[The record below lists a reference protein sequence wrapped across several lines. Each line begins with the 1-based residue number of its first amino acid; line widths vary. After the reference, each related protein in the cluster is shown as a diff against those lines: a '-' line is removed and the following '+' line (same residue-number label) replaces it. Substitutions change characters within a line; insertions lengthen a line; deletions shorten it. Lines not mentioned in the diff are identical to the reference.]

1 MKKTI
6 ELIVLLILAVVAAIG
21 INIARISY
29 RTEMYEEQKAIN
41 AVLNERIEELE
52 KEIRLLKTDV
62 YVLQY
67 GFEDKDEKT
76 NNSR

>member
-6 ELIVLLILAVVAAIG
+6 ELIVLLILVVVAGIG
-21 INIARISY
+21 ANIARISY
-29 RTEMYEEQKAIN
+29 KTEVQEEQKVIN
-41 AVLNERIEELE
+41 AIVDERIKELE

>member
-6 ELIVLLILAVVAAIG
+6 ELIVLLILLVVAAIG
-21 INIARISY
+21 VNIARISY
-29 RTEMYEEQKAIN
+29 KTEMQEEQKVIN
-41 AVLNERIEELE
+41 AVVDERIKELE

-62 YVLQY
+62 YTLQY